1 MLLLLFSIAIGGRF
15 DWQEIEKQGIQ
26 GIYED
31 IQNSSVVQSYGK
43 RNLEKRF
50 IYLNSGIFRGG
61 CKVLFSKGTEIEGL
75 PRDLELMKRAIKMKK
90 FDRYSALYREGEL
103 KHVWEELESESARKL
118 GISSLTMVE
127 MRKIFPEEDFK
138 NEKGEIEPSLILEKI
153 KGVKYPLRIYYS
165 FMDIE
170 ENRTRKLI
178 PVVMKLCPM
187 DEKIEEYIR
196 GLNSKGD

>member
-1 MLLLLFSIAIGGRF
+1 MMLLLFLISFGSF
-15 DWQEIEKQGIQ
+15 EWQEIEKQGIQ

-43 RNLEKRF
+43 RNLEKKF
-50 IYLNSGIFRGG
+50 IYLDSGIFRGG

-75 PRDLELMKRAIKMKK
+75 PSGLELMKRAIKMKK
-90 FDRYSALYREGEL
+90 FDRYSALYKKGEL
-103 KHVWEELESESARKL
+103 KGVWEELENESARKL
-118 GISSLTMVE
+118 GIPSLTLQE
-127 MRKIFPEEDFK
+127 IRKIFPKENFK
-138 NEKGEIEPSLILEKI
+138 NEKGEIEPALIFEKI
-153 KGVKYPLRIYYS
+153 KRVKYPVRIYYS
-165 FMDIE
+165 FMEIE

-196 GLNSKGD
+196 GLSSKGD

>member
-1 MLLLLFSIAIGGRF
+1 MLFLLMLSFYSEF
-15 DWQEIEKQGIQ
+15 DWYQLEMTGRG
-26 GIYED
+26 GIYEG
-31 IQNSSVVQSYGK
+31 IMESSVVKEYGTN
-43 RNLEKRF
+43 RIEKKF
-50 IYLNSGIFRGG
+50 IYLTSGIFGG
-61 CKVLFSKGTEIEGL
+61 GSRVLFSKGSEIRGL
-75 PRDLELMKRAIKMKK
+75 PKGLKLMKRAIRMKK
-90 FDRYSALYREGEL
+90 FDRYSALYEEGEL
-103 KHVWEELESESARKL
+103 KHVWKELEKESARKL
-118 GISSLTMVE
+118 GIPSLTLQE
-127 MRKIFPEEDFK
+127 MRKICPEDDFK